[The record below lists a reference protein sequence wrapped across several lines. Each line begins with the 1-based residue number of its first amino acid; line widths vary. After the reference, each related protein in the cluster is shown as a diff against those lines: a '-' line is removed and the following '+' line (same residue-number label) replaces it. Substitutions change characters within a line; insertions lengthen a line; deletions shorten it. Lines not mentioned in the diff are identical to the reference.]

1 MSAYLFA
8 HFTSGKTGDKE
19 AIWFSLS
26 RDGLNWTDLGGEEP
40 VLASKIGTRGARDPF
55 IVYDERVKKY
65 YIIATD
71 LCTANGSWHDFAHH
85 GSRSILV
92 WESEDLINWS
102 DEWLVEVGIE
112 NAGCVWAPEA
122 VFCKEKDMWFVFWAS
137 CVKEDGETKHK
148 QRIYGAFTKDF
159 REFTPT
165 FKYIDAKTAIIDT
178 SIVWDKGWYYR
189 FSKDE
194 TNKVIVL
201 ERSQNLVGDEW
212 ESIYSEIFS
221 VFEGLEGP
229 EAYYLDD
236 QQKWCLI
243 ADQYRTN
250 NGYTPFLCDN
260 LDGGKFIQLHNDQFD
275 MGKRKKRHG
284 GILKISDELANKLIE
299 HFGISEQ
306 NIKPWEF
313 LLKAFDFIDFAFF
326 KLYN

>member
-19 AIWFSLS
+19 RIWFSVS

-40 VLASKIGTRGARDPF
+40 VLTSEIGTKGIRDPF
-55 IVYDERVKKY
+55 ILYDERVKKY

-71 LCTANGSWHDFAHH
+71 LCTASGNWGDFANR

-102 DEWLVEVGIE
+102 EERLCEVGID

-122 VFCKEKDMWFVFWAS
+122 VFCKEKSQWFVFWAS
-137 CVKEDGETKHK
+137 CVKEEGDAEPK

-159 REFTPT
+159 KEFTPT
-165 FKYIDAKTAIIDT
+165 FKYIDAKNAVIDT
-178 SIVWDKGWYYR
+178 NIVWDNGWYYR

-194 TNKVIVL
+194 TNKVITL
-201 ERSQNLVGDEW
+201 ERCRELVGEKW
-212 ESIYSEIFS
+212 ESIYSEVFS
-221 VFEGLEGP
+221 IFEGLEGP
-229 EAYYLDD
+229 EVYYLDE
-236 QQKWCLI
+236 QKKWCLI

-250 NGYTPFLCDN
+250 NGYTPFLCDD
-260 LDGGKFIQLHNDQFD
+260 LASGCFKQLSSDQFD

-284 GILKISDELANKLIE
+284 GILKISDELAEKLTE
-299 HFGISEQ
+299 HYGISE
-306 NIKPWEF
+306 
-313 LLKAFDFIDFAFF
+313 
-326 KLYN
+326 